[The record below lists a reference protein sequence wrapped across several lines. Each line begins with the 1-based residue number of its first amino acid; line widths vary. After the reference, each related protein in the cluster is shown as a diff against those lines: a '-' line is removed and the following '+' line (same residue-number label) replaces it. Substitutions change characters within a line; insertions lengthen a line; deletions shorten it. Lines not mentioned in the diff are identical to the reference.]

1 VHGNPN
7 ISWGIGVV
15 RNRCR
20 VGWMWKSLVALQL
33 EAFTGFDELDGYFDF
48 LKRRKYIKCVEHK
61 GGFGD
66 DLSLM

>member
-1 VHGNPN
+1 
-7 ISWGIGVV
+7 
-15 RNRCR
+15 
-20 VGWMWKSLVALQL
+20 MWKSLVALQL